1 MAVVQE
7 PRKLDCL
14 CVLCVVWQLYIN
26 TPYYCMCTYV
36 RMYVY
41 GLQRSELGEDELSV
55 VGGVVARALEQ
66 DFATGFRPEDTSLHS
81 SPWSAPLIIIAY

>member
-1 MAVVQE
+1 M
-7 PRKLDCL
+7 
-14 CVLCVVWQLYIN
+14 
-26 TPYYCMCTYV
+26 
-36 RMYVY
+36 Y

-81 SPWSAPLIIIAY
+81 SPRSAPLIIIAY